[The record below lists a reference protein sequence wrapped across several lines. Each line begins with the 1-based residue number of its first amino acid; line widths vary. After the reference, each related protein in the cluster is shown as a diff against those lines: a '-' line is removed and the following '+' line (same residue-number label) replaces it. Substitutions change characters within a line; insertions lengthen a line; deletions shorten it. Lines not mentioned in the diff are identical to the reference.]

1 MERKKVIT
9 FSDKFFRS
17 LKEFDLDF
25 NKTKQKI
32 LSHIGEKEKDLGL
45 DQTRVFYTPYVK
57 DGKKYMLAGF
67 VTKKEKS
74 VLIEANSIWDKGINP
89 EDFIIME
96 TGIRVIKGKK

>member
-1 MERKKVIT
+1 
-9 FSDKFFRS
+9 
-17 LKEFDLDF
+17 
-25 NKTKQKI
+25 
-32 LSHIGEKEKDLGL
+32 
-45 DQTRVFYTPYVK
+45 
-57 DGKKYMLAGF
+57 MLAGF